1 MKKTKKEESTFE
13 IPIISREEAEE
24 KGLNMVNILLYIL
37 GAIAVIAAGI
47 YFFMRR
53 EPATKSAADIAR
65 AQSQQESSPELQEES
80 YSEPEP
86 QPEPEQPV
94 QEETPTE
101 TTEEEPQSE
110 NNDQSS
116 NKDDENNNR

>member
-1 MKKTKKEESTFE
+1 
-13 IPIISREEAEE
+13 
-24 KGLNMVNILLYIL
+24 MVNILLYIL

-53 EPATKSAADIAR
+53 EPTPKSAADIAR
-65 AQSQQESSPELQEES
+65 AQSQQDPTPELQEEPAQEET
-80 YSEPEP
+80 YSEPET
-86 QPEPEQPV
+86 QPEPEQPA

-101 TTEEEPQSE
+101 TTEEEPQSD

-116 NKDDENNNR
+116 NNDDENNNR

>member
-1 MKKTKKEESTFE
+1 
-13 IPIISREEAEE
+13 
-24 KGLNMVNILLYIL
+24 MVNILLYIL

-65 AQSQQESSPELQEES
+65 AQSQQNPTLEPQEEPTKEET
-80 YSEPEP
+80 YSEPET
-86 QPEPEQPV
+86 QSEPEQPV

-101 TTEEEPQSE
+101 TNEEESQSE

-116 NKDDENNNR
+116 NNDDENSNR